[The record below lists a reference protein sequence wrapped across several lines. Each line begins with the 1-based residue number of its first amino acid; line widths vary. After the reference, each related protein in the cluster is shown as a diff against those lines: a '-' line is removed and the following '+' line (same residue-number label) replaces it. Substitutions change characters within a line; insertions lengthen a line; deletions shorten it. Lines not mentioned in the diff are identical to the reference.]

1 MYFILI
7 PMLMIMT
14 IHFKTSNVKEV
25 SITWGIVFFILLI
38 TSSGKILISG
48 LGGISAYV
56 VAWSVFSLA
65 NYFEES
71 IFLRL
76 FVLVFAMFALIEL
89 PLYLVDILGYAYQ
102 YIVGK

>member
-38 TSSGKILISG
+38 ISSGKILISV

-89 PLYLVDILGYAYQ
+89 PLYLVDILGYVYQ